1 MERRSALRELFSV
14 GSRNVAGLV
23 GENCLGSSDQR
34 EVKAICHALSSLYG
48 RKLSAANLR
57 KGGASVASYALSP
70 LGGVNSSVGTPT
82 PTQPSLQ
89 QYEIA
94 KIGRREFLVIGGAV
108 VATAVGSTLYYAG
121 PGARTL
127 TETLTETL
135 TKSTTS
141 NITLT
146 ETETTLMRTTAT
158 ETTERTTTRTTTR
171 TITRYQMTVSTV
183 WYNCF
188 VGQGEGFEMYFETAR
203 RGKIADV
210 RKELESE
217 GTAYFQKA
225 FYDQFGRRVPRRKL
239 RVGFEHEEP
248 VTRVQNNILVQATSM
263 EYYGGRWNSTPM
275 SQRLLSCA

>member
-1 MERRSALRELFSV
+1 M
-14 GSRNVAGLV
+14 
-23 GENCLGSSDQR
+23 
-34 EVKAICHALSSLYG
+34 
-48 RKLSAANLR
+48 
-57 KGGASVASYALSP
+57 
-70 LGGVNSSVGTPT
+70 
-82 PTQPSLQ
+82 
-89 QYEIA
+89 
-94 KIGRREFLVIGGAV
+94 IGGAV

-146 ETETTLMRTTAT
+146 ETTLMRTTAT
-158 ETTERTTTRTTTR
+158 ETRERTTRTTTR

-188 VGQGEGFEMYFETAR
+188 VGRGEGFEMYFETAR

-225 FYDQFGRRVPRRKL
+225 FYDRFGRRIPRRKL

-248 VTRVQNNILVQATSM
+248 ATRVQNNILVQATSIK
-263 EYYGGRWNSTPM
+263 YYDGRWNSTPM
-275 SQRLLSCA
+275 SQRLLVCA